1 MKLLDQ
7 VRAVIRKKHYS
18 IRTEQAY
25 VAWTKRFTLFHGK
38 RHPKDMG
45 EEGISQYISHLATDQ
60 KVAAS
65 TQNQALPSPMKSAAR
80 ELAHNFGD
88 LKKLMRKRGHGSLF
102 L

>member
-25 VAWTKRFTLFHGK
+25 VAWAKRFILFHGK

-45 EEGISQYISHLATDQ
+45 EEEISQYISHLATAIRRLPQAPKTRRSMPSSFSINMSSGSSWVTSAVQ
-60 KVAAS
+60 KV
-65 TQNQALPSPMKSAAR
+65 R
-80 ELAHNFGD
+80 HD
-88 LKKLMRKRGHGSLF
+88 SLF